1 MPTLYVENVPEEIYE
16 ALRKRAQTNKRSI
29 SAEVLK
35 LLEDAVPT
43 ERELARRKKVLQQAR
58 KLQSARALGAGP
70 FPSTEEMLRED
81 RGR

>member
-58 KLQSARALGAGP
+58 KLQSARSLGAGP